1 MNMRVFST
9 FILGAVAAVAFAS
22 APASATGAIA
32 CKAGPQSGWKTQK
45 ILTDKLV
52 KEGWTVRKAKVDGGC
67 YEVYGTTPEGER
79 VEAYFHPVSLEK
91 LYVAR
96 RGQVLFRKTGY

>member
-1 MNMRVFST
+1 MRIYT
-9 FILGAVAAVAFAS
+9 PLLIAAAGLTALS
-22 APASATGAIA
+22 ATPASATGAVK
-32 CKAGPQSGWKTQK
+32 CNAGPQSGWKSQK
-45 ILTDKLV
+45 ALTDKLV

-67 YEVYGTTPEGER
+67 YEVYGSTPEGER

-96 RGQVLFRKTGY
+96 RGQVLFRKKGY